1 MSLSESGGACCW
13 DSCAK
18 KGLPCCRRLRRLRRH
33 RYHRHRCC
41 FCCAAAAAAAA
52 AAELLLCCCCAAAV
66 LLLLS
71 HTYIR
76 VPLLRVRAV
85 LIEQLFPNFSPL
97 FFQQKLL
104 TGKAGK
110 TGNISKVWKFNRGK
124 NIWKASYSNIRKK
137 KSGNLDKKSFD
148 KNGPYIIRYTLSNY
162 QV

>member
-1 MSLSESGGACCW
+1 MSPIPLGGVHPFLW
-13 DSCAK
+13 Y
-18 KGLPCCRRLRRLRRH
+18 RH
-33 RYHRHRCC
+33 RVSRYRNHYRTTELFSGRYTYSGVYIYRTIYRTFWYDIHNILLQYNIGAGRSHPASFPRIFL
-41 FCCAAAAAAAA
+41 FCP
-52 AAELLLCCCCAAAV
+52 
-66 LLLLS
+66 
-71 HTYIR
+71 R
-76 VPLLRVRAV
+76 
-85 LIEQLFPNFSPL
+85 
-97 FFQQKLL
+97 K